1 MVGKVALVSGNSGDI
16 GRQVSLQLAAAGAKV
31 CFTYFGNKATAEE
44 TLALIKVSGGEAIA
58 VHANMTMIVDIQKV
72 VQNCIDTFGDD
83 IHILVNLP
91 EEQIAE
97 KVSSKKEKPFYDEL
111 LNLYLT
117 SIFLTTKAVRVF
129 MPKGCAV
136 VHLSS
141 MITPSSGFVKSA
153 DDGSSE
159 DVLTLTKSMA
169 KELAPKGIRVNCISP
184 TLMHTAA
191 QKKFVKPAMKTHDAM
206 DSDFLQNEVK
216 PEGIAQMA
224 VFLTSEKA
232 KAFTGRCVDIH
243 EESYII

>member
-31 CFTYFGNKATAEE
+31 CFTYFGNKATADE

-58 VHANMTMIVDIQKV
+58 VHANMTMIVDIKKV

-97 KVSSKKEKPFYDEL
+97 KVLPKKDKPFYDEM
-111 LNLYLT
+111 LNRYLT
-117 SIFLTTKAVRVF
+117 SIFLTTKAVLVF

-191 QKKFVKPAMKTHDAM
+191 KKNVAKTEMKTHDAM